1 MVGAYQ
7 KPGCR
12 RHRRGSRCWHGFSH
26 GARMFFQTSARR
38 LFFPLLFVMVCSRA
52 EAQSFQFLPEVDAY
66 YKVQHGFRLGFQ
78 AKETREAG
86 DPTQAEVGPSVD
98 FLLNPLLRLKDI
110 TVFDLDESKSRPL
123 LLSVGYRYVPSP
135 DKPVVQRMEVV
146 ATPRLPLVAKIL
158 ASDRNRAD
166 LDWEN
171 GQFTWRY
178 RNRLTLER
186 RVGIGSYHPAP
197 YVSAEV
203 FYQSQ
208 YQKWSTTAL
217 YAGCLLPVSKH
228 FELDPYYEHQNITG
242 KRPNQQLNQFGLILN
257 MHFASPS
264 EGDK

>member
-1 MVGAYQ
+1 MLLQ
-7 KPGCR
+7 T
-12 RHRRGSRCWHGFSH
+12 RG
-26 GARMFFQTSARR
+26 RR
-38 LFFPLLFVMVCSRA
+38 LSILFLFLVVCSRA
-52 EAQSFQFLPEVDAY
+52 EAQSFQFLPEVDVY
-66 YKVQHGFRLGFQ
+66 YKIQQDLRLNFQ

-98 FLLNPLLRLKDI
+98 FFLKPLLRLKDI

-123 LLSVGYRYVPSP
+123 LFSVGYRYVPSP
-135 DKPVVQRMEVV
+135 DKPAVQRMEVV
-146 ATPRLPLVAKIL
+146 AIPRLPLVAKIL

-186 RVGIGSYHPAP
+186 RVAIGAYHPGP

-217 YAGCLLPVSKH
+217 YAGCLLPVGKH

-257 MHFASPS
+257 MHFASPHAS
-264 EGDK
+264 DK